1 MHVARRRIPTTVKL
15 VVADLAGTTVD
26 YGSRAPT
33 GAFAALFARHG
44 VVITPE
50 QVRAPMGLHKR
61 DHIASLCAMPAIAQA
76 WEARHGHRPGEVEIE
91 ALFQEFIPLQLE
103 TLPAYTDVI
112 PGVPEACQALAA
124 RGIRVAVTTGYSRAM
139 MDLVLSAAAAQGF
152 TPAAGFA
159 ANEVPAGRPAPWM
172 IFRCM
177 ETLGVF
183 PPAAVINIGDTLADV
198 EAGLNAGC
206 WTVGVAGT
214 GNELGLSREEF
225 AALQPSHARRLLAK
239 AVQSLRRAGA
249 HVVVDRFADI
259 LSVVDAVNRRLA
271 RGIRP

>member
-1 MHVARRRIPTTVKL
+1 MGTPRNRIPEAVKL
-15 VVADLAGTTVD
+15 VIADLAGTTVD

-33 GAFAALFARHG
+33 GAFTTLFARHG
-44 VVITPE
+44 VVITPQ

-61 DHIASLCAMPAIAQA
+61 DHIASLCAMPAIAKA
-76 WEARHGHRPGEVEIE
+76 WEARHGHRPGEAEIE

-103 TLPAYTDVI
+103 SLPAFTDVI

-124 RGIRVAVTTGYSRAM
+124 RRIPVAVTTGYSRAM
-139 MDLVLSAAAAQGF
+139 MDIVLPAAAAQGF
-152 TPAAGFA
+152 IPAAGFA
-159 ANEVPAGRPAPWM
+159 ASDVPDGRPAPWM

-183 PPAAVINIGDTLADV
+183 PPAAVINVGDTLADV

-214 GNELGLSREEF
+214 GNEVGLSRTEF
-225 AALQPSHARRLLAK
+225 EALRPAHARQLLAK
-239 AVQSLRRAGA
+239 ARRSLRRAGA
-249 HVVVDRFADI
+249 HLVVDGFAEI

-271 RGIRP
+271 RGARP